1 MFIFL
6 YLFILLFFIYLFIL
20 FVFIHSF
27 IYLVI
32 YLLYIH
38 IRSRPLSAL
47 RSLHLQILHLQS
59 FTSAN
64 PYIFTPLHLQI
75 LHPDVFVFCLL
86 CCEAAPC
93 CLLPWHRDGWQQKRA
108 WQTQKIHIDRTH
120 LHLSLFFYCRSICF
134 AFPNIPVHTNIQCMS
149 RLLARTLL
157 SNNLCHSRDIRC
169 LVRGSCGWVVE
180 PVGTCCGIVQLLTW
194 LFLKRSCDLF
204 GEARTMPKW
213 NKIKRPT
220 LTARKCLHAEG
231 NRYC

>member
-1 MFIFL
+1 LFICLFTYLLTFVYQYIYVFYLHMILYFLSIYIYIYHILNLNL
-6 YLFILLFFIYLFIL
+6 YLYFLH
-20 FVFIHSF
+20 V
-27 IYLVI
+27 
-32 YLLYIH
+32 YIH

-64 PYIFTPLHLQI
+64 PYIFTPLQLQI
-75 LHPDVFVFCLL
+75 LRPDVFVFCLL

-120 LHLSLFFYCRSICF
+120 IFLSLSFLLLSLNLLCLSEHTSIYKYTTR
-134 AFPNIPVHTNIQCMS
+134 V
-149 RLLARTLL
+149 LACTLL

-169 LVRGSCGWVVE
+169 LVRRSCGWVVK

-194 LFLKRSCDLF
+194 LFLKRSCPS
-204 GEARTMPKW
+204 ETK
-213 NKIKRPT
+213 
-220 LTARKCLHAEG
+220 
-231 NRYC
+231 

>member
-1 MFIFL
+1 MFVCKRACL
-6 YLFILLFFIYLFIL
+6 TPPEHLFGGWLSSPPFSGIYI
-20 FVFIHSF
+20 
-27 IYLVI
+27 
-32 YLLYIH
+32 YIH
-38 IRSRPLSAL
+38 MRSRHLSAL
-47 RSLHLQILHLQS
+47 PSLHLQISHLQS

-75 LHPDVFVFCLL
+75 LRPDVFVFCLL

-120 LHLSLFFYCRSICF
+120 IFLSLSFLLLSLNLLCLSEHTSIYKYTTR
-134 AFPNIPVHTNIQCMS
+134 V
-149 RLLARTLL
+149 LACTLL

-169 LVRGSCGWVVE
+169 LVRRSCGWVVK

-204 GEARTMPKW
+204 GEARTMPLW

-220 LTARKCLHAEG
+220 LTARKCLHPEG